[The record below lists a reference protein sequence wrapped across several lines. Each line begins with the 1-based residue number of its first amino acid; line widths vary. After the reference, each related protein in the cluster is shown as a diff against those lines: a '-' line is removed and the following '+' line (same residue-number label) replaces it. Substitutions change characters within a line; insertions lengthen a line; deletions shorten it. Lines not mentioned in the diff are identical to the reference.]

1 VTDARDERI
10 LVLAPLGRDGPL
22 TYELLRRAGI
32 EALCCPDMD
41 ALCREA
47 VAGAAALLVS
57 EEALDRHGTAKLL
70 ELIAAQEPWSDL
82 PVILFTTSSSPARR
96 PTIEGLAPFGNV
108 TLLERPLQ
116 PVTMLSAARA
126 ALRARRRQYATRA
139 ELERRLTE
147 VALRDQFLAML
158 GHELRNPLS
167 AMMLAVELIERGA
180 TDPTRHVAVIRRQ
193 GAHLARLVDDL
204 LDVARVTQGKVR
216 LRRRLVD
223 LGEIVACCVQSAR
236 SAASARSIALE
247 LSPSDDPAWVLGDPV
262 RLEQIVGNLVT
273 NAIKYSAP
281 GSTVRLSVATSAD
294 RAVVRVEDDGV
305 GIPAEVLPQVFDLF
319 VQAERTLDRSHG
331 GLGVG
336 LTLVRRLTELHGGT
350 VSAKSEGAGRGS
362 EFVVE
367 LPLAQPGEPVDD
379 DSTSA
384 DPLVPARRVLV
395 VEDNDDMRQ
404 LLAET
409 VRGLGHSVDTAS
421 DGGEG
426 LRRALASPP
435 EVVLLDLGLPVL
447 DGYEVARRLRDR
459 FGEEIVLVAISGY
472 GQPDDRR
479 RAIAAGFDRH
489 FTKPLTT
496 GVLARL
502 LASPEPYA
510 GAG

>member
-1 VTDARDERI
+1 
-10 LVLAPLGRDGPL
+10 
-22 TYELLRRAGI
+22 
-32 EALCCPDMD
+32 
-41 ALCREA
+41 
-47 VAGAAALLVS
+47 VS
-57 EEALDRHGTAKLL
+57 
-70 ELIAAQEPWSDL
+70 
-82 PVILFTTSSSPARR
+82 
-96 PTIEGLAPFGNV
+96 
-108 TLLERPLQ
+108 
-116 PVTMLSAARA
+116 
-126 ALRARRRQYATRA
+126 
-139 ELERRLTE
+139 
-147 VALRDQFLAML
+147 
-158 GHELRNPLS
+158 
-167 AMMLAVELIERGA
+167 
-180 TDPTRHVAVIRRQ
+180 
-193 GAHLARLVDDL
+193 
-204 LDVARVTQGKVR
+204 
-216 LRRRLVD
+216 
-223 LGEIVACCVQSAR
+223 
-236 SAASARSIALE
+236 
-247 LSPSDDPAWVLGDPV
+247 
-262 RLEQIVGNLVT
+262 
-273 NAIKYSAP
+273 
-281 GSTVRLSVATSAD
+281 TSAD